1 MSDEEKLEEEE
12 EEEEDTFILTDD
24 QAADFKDAF
33 KKFDAA
39 GAGEIPTSELG
50 TVMRMLGHNL
60 KDEELEECIKI
71 VDADGGGSVD
81 IDEFLELM
89 RTKTKEAQDEV
100 EVFTLLTLS
109 KLQTNKM
116 GRFWFWIYCK
126 RMEGTKVKEAFR
138 ILDKDGKGEIHTD
151 VIKEILQKLDDNLTD
166 ADLNE
171 MIAEIDEDGSGWV
184 DYDEFKGL
192 MLG

>member
-1 MSDEEKLEEEE
+1 MGTRAKASVRVINLHLRVSSNSNMSEEEKIDEE
-12 EEEEDTFILTDD
+12 EEEEDTFQLTDD
-24 QAADFKDAF
+24 QVADFKDAF

-60 KDEELEECIKI
+60 KDDELEECIKI

-100 EVFTLLTLS
+100 EV
-109 KLQTNKM
+109 
-116 GRFWFWIYCK
+116 
-126 RMEGTKVKEAFR
+126 KEAFR

-151 VIKEILQKLDDNLTD
+151 VIKEILMKLDDNLTD

>member
-1 MSDEEKLEEEE
+1 MGLALNASVRRKSLIRFFSPASIMSDEEKLEEEE

-24 QAADFKDAF
+24 QADAF

-100 EVFTLLTLS
+100 EV
-109 KLQTNKM
+109 
-116 GRFWFWIYCK
+116 
-126 RMEGTKVKEAFR
+126 KEAFR

-151 VIKEILQKLDDNLTD
+151 VIKEILMKLDDNLTD

>member
-1 MSDEEKLEEEE
+1 MGTRAKASVRVINLHLRVSSNSNMSEEEKIDEE
-12 EEEEDTFILTDD
+12 EEEEDTFQLTDD
-24 QAADFKDAF
+24 QVADFKDAF

-60 KDEELEECIKI
+60 KDDELEECIKI

-81 IDEFLELM
+81 IDEFLEPM

-100 EVFTLLTLS
+100 EV
-109 KLQTNKM
+109 
-116 GRFWFWIYCK
+116 
-126 RMEGTKVKEAFR
+126 KEAFR
-138 ILDKDGKGEIHTD
+138 VLDKEGKGEIHTD
-151 VIKEILQKLDDNLTD
+151 VIKEILMKLDDTLTEG
-166 ADLNE
+166 DLSDL
-171 MIAEIDEDGSGWV
+171 ISEIDSDGSGWV
-184 DYDEFKGL
+184 DYDEFKAL

>member
-1 MSDEEKLEEEE
+1 MERVSSNSNMSEEEKIEEE
-12 EEEEDTFILTDD
+12 EEEEDTFQLTDD
-24 QAADFKDAF
+24 QTADFKDAF

-60 KDEELEECIKI
+60 KDEELDECIKI

-100 EVFTLLTLS
+100 EV
-109 KLQTNKM
+109 
-116 GRFWFWIYCK
+116 
-126 RMEGTKVKEAFR
+126 KEAFR

-151 VIKEILQKLDDNLTD
+151 VIKEILMKLDDGLTD

-171 MIAEIDEDGSGWV
+171 MIAEIDDDGSGWV